1 MPGARI
7 FIIVTIT
14 LIEPMIEDAP
24 MMCTEKMKKVTLG
37 GAYVVERGA

>member
-1 MPGARI
+1 MPGALM

-14 LIEPMIEDAP
+14 LMAPIIEEAPMI
-24 MMCTEKMKKVTLG
+24 CTENIKKVTLG